1 MAAARHG
8 ALRLRS
14 VTGFSDNGWQSRPGA
29 ELTIASFLIRTHVP
43 IKVAC
48 SLDPLPSV
56 RQTPLGFAPVQSL
69 TAMEVPVT
77 PEANPATIVET
88 LTPRE
93 VEVLQAITLGM
104 NNPDIAAEF
113 DLSLDT
119 VKTHVKSILQK
130 LRARNRTHAV
140 VCALIAGIVLLPAA
154 APIAIKIKATKAG
167 ASQQDYALKDL
178 GSL

>member
-1 MAAARHG
+1 MIRID
-8 ALRLRS
+8 ALIE
-14 VTGFSDNGWQSRPGA
+14 A
-29 ELTIASFLIRTHVP
+29 
-43 IKVAC
+43 AC
-48 SLDPLPSV
+48 SLDPIPRI

-69 TAMEVPVT
+69 TAMEIPVK
-77 PEANPATIVET
+77 PEANPETIVET

-154 APIAIKIKATKAG
+154 MPIAIKIKPTKSV
-167 ASQQDYALKDL
+167 ASQQDYALKDH

>member
-1 MAAARHG
+1 
-8 ALRLRS
+8 
-14 VTGFSDNGWQSRPGA
+14 
-29 ELTIASFLIRTHVP
+29 
-43 IKVAC
+43 
-48 SLDPLPSV
+48 
-56 RQTPLGFAPVQSL
+56 
-69 TAMEVPVT
+69 MEIPVT
-77 PEANPATIVET
+77 PEANPETIVET

-140 VCALIAGIVLLPAA
+140 VCALMAGIVLLPAVT
-154 APIAIKIKATKAG
+154 PIASKIKATKAA
-167 ASQQDYALKDL
+167 ASQQANVLRDL
-178 GSL
+178 G

>member
-1 MAAARHG
+1 M
-8 ALRLRS
+8 L
-14 VTGFSDNGWQSRPGA
+14 
-29 ELTIASFLIRTHVP
+29 

-48 SLDPLPSV
+48 SLDPIPRV
-56 RQTPLGFAPVQSL
+56 RQSPLGFLPFQSL
-69 TAMEVPVT
+69 TAMEIPVT
-77 PEANPATIVET
+77 PEANAETIVEI
-88 LTPRE
+88 LTTRE

-113 DLSLDT
+113 HLSLDT

-140 VCALIAGIVLLPAA
+140 VCGLIAGIVLLPAA
-154 APIAIKIKATKAG
+154 TPIGIKIKATKAV
-167 ASQQDYALKDL
+167 ASQQDYASKDL